1 MGLNERQIL
10 ILRYLLLKNEA
21 VNYSELSMHCGCSS
35 KTIQR
40 DIKKIEETGK
50 DLAFEI
56 KRNGQGILLECNSEA
71 RNRLDELVFS
81 TDSFR
86 SNDSVEDRRNR
97 IYLDLLLNSPN
108 PTSIRSLSEKYFVG
122 SSSIVNDLSAVEQW
136 AQANGLTMKKTREGT
151 YLQGNELLIRN
162 EVAYLL
168 NEIQVGVADVQT
180 AQSRLNKETRMV
192 LEGIYGSDSLASV
205 EQCVSSIEESID
217 VILSDTYYVNIVT
230 HILIAMERMK
240 NKRFINESNVIS
252 EKDRNDVI
260 FHKIKKCV
268 TDFSNQTGIYFPENE
283 VDYIYTHFMGCGV
296 GELPS
301 REVIAQTLQ
310 ASNREVLSFCNE
322 LIQNMEKETSYSFAN
337 DSNLFYSLL
346 LHVNSMITRIK
357 YNVRIICLL
366 KEKTIKEYPK
376 MYATVKQVTLEL
388 KKKYFKE
395 GFISDDEICYLCL
408 YFQLALEDRK
418 SPRKVLLI
426 CSTGV
431 GTSHILKKRVQKV
444 FPDLEITDVISLRQ
458 LEKKDLSDIDLIITT
473 VNITKEIQ
481 CPSVLVS
488 VLMDQRDIDEVK
500 KAIVIEKKVRE
511 C

>member
-1 MGLNERQIL
+1 MELNERQIL
-10 ILRYLLLKNEA
+10 ILRYLLLNQHA
-21 VNYSELSMHCGCSS
+21 TNYNELSVYCECSL

-40 DIKKIEETGK
+40 DIRKIEEAGK
-50 DLAFEI
+50 ELDFEL
-56 KRNGQGILLECNSEA
+56 KRSGQGIQLECNSEA
-71 RNRLDELVFS
+71 RNQLNEMVFS
-81 TDSFR
+81 SAKL
-86 SNDSVEDRRNR
+86 SGNDSVEDRRNR

-108 PTSIRSLSEKYFVG
+108 PTSIRSLSEKYFVS
-122 SSSIVNDLSAVEQW
+122 SSSIVNDLSAVEQR
-136 AQANGLTMKKTREGT
+136 AAANGLVMKRTREGT

-168 NEIQVGVADVQT
+168 NEIQLGIADVQT
-180 AQSRLNKETRMV
+180 AQNRLNKETRMV
-192 LEGIYGSDSLASV
+192 LEGIYGSENLENV

-217 VILSDTYYVNIVT
+217 VVLSDTYYVNIVT

-240 NKRFINESNVIS
+240 NKRYINESNVIS
-252 EKDRNDVI
+252 EQDRNDII
-260 FHKIKKCV
+260 FNKVKQCVANFSTLTKI
-268 TDFSNQTGIYFPENE
+268 DFPENE
-283 VDYIYTHFMGCGV
+283 IDYIYTHFMGCGV

-310 ASNREVLSFCNE
+310 ASNREVLSFCND

-346 LHVNSMITRIK
+346 LHINSMITRIK

-366 KEKTIKEYPK
+366 KEKTIKEYPE
-376 MYATVKQVTLEL
+376 MYTMVKQVTLEL

-408 YFQLALEDRK
+408 YFQIALEDK
-418 SPRKVLLI
+418 KNPQKVLLV

-444 FPDLEITDVISLRQ
+444 FPELEIVDVIS
-458 LEKKDLSDIDLIITT
+458 
-473 VNITKEIQ
+473 VIQ
-481 CPSVLVS
+481 
-488 VLMDQRDIDEVK
+488 
-500 KAIVIEKKVRE
+500 
-511 C
+511 

>member
-1 MGLNERQIL
+1 MELNERQIL
-10 ILRYLLLKNEA
+10 ILRTLLLNHKA
-21 VNYSELSMHCGCSS
+21 VNYSELSDLCGCSS

-40 DIKKIEETGK
+40 DVKKLEEAGK
-50 DLAFEI
+50 ELKFI
-56 KRNGQGILLECNSEA
+56 LKRESGQGILLECDSQA
-71 RNRLDELVFS
+71 RNRLNEMAFS
-81 TDSFR
+81 SDKLTAGA
-86 SNDSVEDRRNR
+86 SVEDRRNR

-122 SSSIVNDLSAVEQW
+122 SSSIVNDLSAVEQR
-136 AQANGLTMKKTREGT
+136 AASSGLVMKKSHEGT
-151 YLQGNELLIRN
+151 YLQGNELTIRN

-168 NEIQVGVADVQT
+168 NAIQIGMAGVQT
-180 AQSRLNKETRMV
+180 AQNRLNRETRMV
-192 LEGIYGSDSLASV
+192 LEGIYGSEHLAYV
-205 EQCVSSIEESID
+205 EQCVSAIEESID

-240 NKRFINESNVIS
+240 NKRFINEGSVIS
-252 EKDRNDVI
+252 EKDRNEVI
-260 FHKIKKCV
+260 FDKINRCV
-268 TDFSNQTGIYFPENE
+268 SDFSTHVGIDFPPNE
-283 VDYIYTHFMGCGV
+283 IDYIYTHFMGCGV

-310 ASNREVLSFCNE
+310 ASNREVLNFCSE

-376 MYATVKQVTLEL
+376 MYATVKNVTLEL

-408 YFQLALEDRK
+408 YFQLALEDRR
-418 SPRKVLLI
+418 SPQKVLLI

-431 GTSHILKKRVQKV
+431 GTSHILKKRVQKI
-444 FPDLEITDVISLRQ
+444 FPDLQIVDVISLRQ
-458 LEKKDLSDIDLIITT
+458 LSKRDISKIDLIITT
-473 VNITKEIQ
+473 VKIDEEIN

-488 VLMDQRDIDEVK
+488 VLMDQRDVDEVK
-500 KAIVIEKKVRE
+500 KRLR
-511 C
+511 